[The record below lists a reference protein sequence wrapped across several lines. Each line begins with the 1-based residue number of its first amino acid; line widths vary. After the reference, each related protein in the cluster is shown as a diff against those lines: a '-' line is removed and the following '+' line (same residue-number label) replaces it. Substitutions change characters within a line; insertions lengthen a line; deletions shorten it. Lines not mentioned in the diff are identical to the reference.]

1 MTWDSNCPLSHPSPN
16 LMFTFCCHC
25 CVPSSGFKMA
35 APLQGGIFKLQRLIE
50 TEESALQFLRDH
62 QCIRRTAPGKTK
74 SNENLN
80 FEIFHKKNNMINMLF
95 SLFYCWLR
103 TSNDLDKGKKWS
115 IISLL
120 ALSSAQWMQDVPKSG
135 LIL

>member
-1 MTWDSNCPLSHPSPN
+1 MMN
-16 LMFTFCCHC
+16 
-25 CVPSSGFKMA
+25 
-35 APLQGGIFKLQRLIE
+35 I
-50 TEESALQFLRDH
+50 
-62 QCIRRTAPGKTK
+62 
-74 SNENLN
+74 
-80 FEIFHKKNNMINMLF
+80 LF
-95 SLFYCWLR
+95 SLFYSWLR